1 MTESIV
7 LVHGPRTSSSQWDLQ
22 LPGLRE
28 AGYLVSAPDLPG
40 HGVHRGEPFTLTEA
54 TATISRAVL
63 TAAEATGPA
72 TVHLVGSSLGGMLAI
87 HAAAA
92 LCAGGLDR
100 ADEARSAGA
109 GAGAGAGAAARAG
122 AGAQAGSLASL
133 TVCGSAVQPTPT
145 TARLYG
151 LGITAMSGLPTLPG
165 RRSPSGGS
173 RLRRAR
179 SDPNPATGATL
190 LHALAL
196 GRRGVGAYTR
206 GGLSGP
212 EAVTA
217 AMTAVGTLDLREDL
231 RRIDVP
237 VTILS
242 PRFDQLRWDE
252 RSFANAAPRGRV
264 VALGYGNHLVNLVR
278 PERFT
283 QDLLRILAEA
293 RPAPGLP
300 A

>member
-7 LVHGPRTSSSQWDLQ
+7 LVHGTRTSSSQWDLQ

-109 GAGAGAGAAARAG
+109 GAGAGAAARAG

-151 LGITAMSGLPTLPG
+151 LGDHRHERAPDPARTTLPIG
-165 RRSPSGGS
+165 REP
-173 RLRRAR
+173 
-179 SDPNPATGATL
+179 PA
-190 LHALAL
+190 
-196 GRRGVGAYTR
+196 
-206 GGLSGP
+206 
-212 EAVTA
+212 E
-217 AMTAVGTLDLREDL
+217 GT
-231 RRIDVP
+231 
-237 VTILS
+237 
-242 PRFDQLRWDE
+242 
-252 RSFANAAPRGRV
+252 
-264 VALGYGNHLVNLVR
+264 VR
-278 PERFT
+278 PESGDRCHPSACPGA
-283 QDLLRILAEA
+283 REA
-293 RPAPGLP
+293 RGGRLHARRPLRT
-300 A
+300 